1 MASSLSIKPFV
12 GALSSDEPSRL
23 DSLRHSDLCS
33 AVLWVSMTRES
44 RSRTLSTF
52 LFRCDLCDR

>member
-1 MASSLSIKPFV
+1 MASSLSIEPFV

-52 LFRCDLCDR
+52 FISM